1 MMSHDYE
8 PMVFDSPE
16 PIEIP
21 VVLGGKTYAL
31 KEAPEALYARYLNEL
46 SKASKVSEDAN
57 GVRSVVHETTFNTE
71 ALLVSF
77 CLFEVNEID
86 GKKSYKTVDVNT
98 VRAWTHRI
106 VKPLFDKAEEINGSN
121 KRRTADQLEKEIKKL
136 QTELNKLKGES
147 AKPDG
152 ELGNS

>member
-1 MMSHDYE
+1 MSNDFE

-21 VVLGGKTYAL
+21 VTIGAKNYLL

-57 GVRSVVHETTFNTE
+57 GNRSVIHETTFNTE
-71 ALLVSF
+71 AQLVSF
-77 CLFEVNEID
+77 CLFEKTES
-86 GKKSYKTVDVNT
+86 GGLKSVDVNA
-98 VRAWTHRI
+98 VRSWPHRI
-106 VKPLFDKAEEINGSN
+106 VKPLFERAEEINGSG
-121 KRRTADQLEKEIKKL
+121 KRRTAEQLEREIKKL
-136 QTELNKLKGES
+136 QTELTKLKGEP
-147 AKPDG
+147 AKPDA